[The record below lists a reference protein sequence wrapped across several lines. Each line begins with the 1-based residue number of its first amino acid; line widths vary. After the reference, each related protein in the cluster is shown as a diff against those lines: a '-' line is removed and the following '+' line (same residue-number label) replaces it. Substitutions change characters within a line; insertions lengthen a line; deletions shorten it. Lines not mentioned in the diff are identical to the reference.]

1 MDDVTLTR
9 AVHVLSVVHW
19 FGGVAFVTSVVLPS
33 VSRLVE
39 PERRLEVFEAIERRF
54 AGQVRL
60 SVPLAGLSG
69 AYMAERL
76 GAWPRFIE
84 PAGWWLAAM
93 AIVWLLFMAVL
104 FVLEPLVLHDWFAR
118 RALADPVD
126 AFGLA
131 SRLHWILLVAG
142 TVTAAAG
149 VMGAH
154 GLLG

>member
-1 MDDVTLTR
+1 MDDVALAR
-9 AVHVLSVVHW
+9 MVHVLAVLHW
-19 FGGVAFVTSVVLPS
+19 FGGVAFVTSVVLPA
-33 VSRLVE
+33 VSRLA
-39 PERRLEVFEAIERRF
+39 ERRLEMFEAIEQRF
-54 AGQVRL
+54 ARQVRV

-76 GAWPRFIE
+76 DAWPRFIE

-93 AIVWLLFMAVL
+93 AIVWLLFMAIL

-118 RALADPVD
+118 RALADPVG
-126 AFGLA
+126 ALGLV
-131 SRLHWILLVAG
+131 SRLHWILLTVG

-154 GLLG
+154 GVLG